1 MPIFNVNGKR
11 YKVREEDIAKF
22 ATDYPDAYTVIED
35 QGVRYGVKPADY
47 KAFITP
53 KGTTHSPTASHA
65 PEDFLD
71 ADLRDPAQVEQKL
84 SEEREAEFKRDIN
97 RFGVDNI
104 PSTQQPQQP
113 APVEQTHKTSL
124 ASLVPGPMGTIN
136 SLYRS
141 GANTPTPEAE
151 QPTIDDTDVYGEEV
165 DTTDYAVGFGE
176 GTKEGWKGLVAGTQ
190 YFGGELANA
199 ITGTSRDDWQ
209 ALQELQRRYYEGE
222 SLMRDEVP
230 GWKKAWMKYV
240 NFNSLIP
247 ESAKK
252 SYRQI
257 LESDNINSLINDAL
271 EAANGDVTQAR
282 KILAEQ
288 SLKETWGDRQIEAA
302 GEKLETIRPTKG
314 FGAWA
319 GNLIPQMIPTAAALA
334 AGFLTKNPKVAQTIG
349 QFGMGVMTAS
359 TAGMSMKEA
368 RDAGA
373 TNGEV
378 WAAGIADGVIEYVS
392 EKIPFN
398 IYTRKIAKNMATST
412 SSDIIR
418 LLGDPK
424 SPAKDELEKL
434 VVETNKRLGGK
445 LLSGR
450 NVKEY
455 LASVAAEGLSEF
467 SAEALQTM
475 TPIIY
480 EDPKNYPTIWNAL
493 KNGVEG
499 FKAGIFMGAIMGGGS
514 KAMEHQQQRSRR
526 KQQGYVAVAQI
537 DTDNG
542 SSVGEVVGEKEGKI
556 IALVDGDFIEVAPEK
571 VGTVYEV
578 PFEAFDKGVGEYEI
592 EESYENGYTLQTP
605 QEKNDARTMKEEQR
619 KRVIEIM
626 HLPEDT
632 DLDEYLGDDPL
643 RTILMMEEG
652 TTQGERQAL
661 LDYVNAASTVEGM
674 FQAVRDDIDDK
685 IAQSD
690 AQVDSRINK
699 TDGRI
704 HPATMKQDDRAVY
717 IMSGEVVL
725 LDDGTIDTAN
735 SSESIIVKDAET
747 GKMEFS
753 DPASLLN
760 VGEVEDAEQTKEALR
775 EQIRQSVAGQAEA
788 EILGTL
794 AFAQGDTYVLTD
806 EEGVQHQAQIVA
818 DNGDG
823 TVQVALDGATEAVQ
837 MPKEQVQAM
846 NDATNRGRAAAYIEQ
861 QNAQRESAMQ
871 EVAEE
876 QQPIEEQPIEQPQ
889 EPQVEE
895 SALSRI
901 PTDENGNQLF
911 EQAPAQ
917 DTWSALV
924 ELNEGDTSE
933 ATDTAQQMLDN
944 AKKELNKATSVK
956 PKGGAT
962 VAEIQ
967 QDKAERKARIAE
979 AQQKVDYWTEVLNAQ
994 QATQEQAAQ
1003 EVAQAEKQEKRTDI
1017 PHTEEV
1023 DEYGNHF
1030 VLATDGS
1037 SNFGIIDAESG
1048 LKQAPIKLSMGE
1060 NTVDDNGNNHGYG
1073 LLHIEAE
1080 RGDAIRDA
1088 GYKSVQDFVESV
1100 AKNYTDIREG
1110 GIIANNQ
1117 TYLLELVDEHNN
1129 TLFIQLSKSGEY
1141 WTINSAGIFR
1151 KKYSRNK
1158 RKVYD
1163 RPAVGPDTNTDISGV
1178 DSGHIVGVTTPAGN
1192 SPQTSDSKDTT
1203 SEPKNQEVE
1212 QEISQEEQIAPQEV
1226 AEQTQPATEQT
1237 EQETQAEAVPTQEQT
1252 EQEEQKQRKQQR
1264 VRIKVKKDEEARRKP
1279 LRKRAQAWAKKVG
1292 VEAVLIERFEDVE
1305 NESAR
1310 KAIQMH
1316 EEQKSGQ
1323 RIPGW
1328 YSGGKVYIY
1337 LPHATDISDLDQ
1349 TYIHEVVAHHGM
1361 KQMLGEEGYN
1371 QFCLKVWDM
1380 MEQTLNEQELNRWLA
1395 YQGVKGDKAKAADE
1409 YIAHLA
1415 ETTESLTELDQ
1426 SVWDKIVELL
1436 RDALRQLGFS
1446 LEGDAVAF
1454 DPSVEFTN
1462 KLIIDALHVS
1472 KRNLKQSANNQS
1484 ESKQAEGADDINEK
1498 DGDAIF
1504 SIRTYEESG
1513 RANLKKFLKG
1523 QVKKKRITK
1532 ADAEAIESTM
1542 EQMYETALQYKD
1554 VYAPFG
1560 TWSEAEVVKGKD
1572 GRPAFSVVKDNGE
1585 YVMNLD
1591 FSTVCKKR
1599 RTLDAVFSEMISRG
1613 LIDMIPMDGVQ
1624 IAEINNIIRDY
1635 GFETACALCFVDA
1648 KRFRVAKVAD
1658 KFCEMWNPM
1667 TKMSEEELRGV
1678 IKEYGDKKVIGK
1690 VAKYIM
1696 AHPEGRIELSREN
1709 LIDSKGFEQMQIDH
1723 PEILSLYKQ
1732 AQGTSLAKIPFGDV
1746 QYLNDIEDRAWTPE
1760 AAYAVG
1766 GVRLQSFSYYIPR
1779 MFFDY
1784 MQMIAGL
1791 ASKKLPVH
1799 AYTKE
1804 PIFAKQFGLTGIKI
1818 NLSLVPK
1825 VVEGGVAAG
1834 LDAEGNYAWMEGE
1847 TFPFEEA
1854 MALQNAEGYRENC
1867 GTIAVG
1873 VSDEHIE
1880 KMLDDPNIRMII
1892 PYHKSN
1898 INPLVAKKNNIHLF
1912 KDYTLEQNTRN
1923 AEGKSLGARDKA
1935 DMPNFNSLMH
1945 DEGMD
1950 ARQAAQA
1957 YLDWCDSKGFIPKFD
1972 KWRDH
1977 PNYYK
1982 LLEDFTSIVPNAEGV
1997 ETTYP
2002 QREVTM
2008 TFPDE
2013 DATFGSIEMLI
2024 REGLEEDAVLEG
2036 QREEKIGEIVDT
2048 IEKEMISF
2056 RTTYHGTPAIFERFD
2071 HSFMGSG
2078 EGNQAF
2084 GWGTYVTEEKGIG
2097 EWYAKVLTA
2106 PINEFIPERRAIID
2120 AQIELD
2126 KAEQFSESIRKEIQS
2141 ANDNIAFFEERIRN
2155 GASGY
2160 ELEEAQENIENSKE
2174 NILYNEQAL
2183 TNAEDKIESARAAVA
2198 QAQEVYE
2205 RARVRGNVYQVEI
2218 PDDNGHNYLSWEGR
2232 LTPKQMQMI
2241 ASQAEK
2247 EGLTDIFYRDED
2259 SGELVF
2265 NGSITSGERE
2275 YKDLVRSLGSDK
2287 AASEFLSRAG
2297 FTGIKYFGDGGN
2309 QDVHNY
2315 VIFNDADLEI
2325 KERTSFR
2332 TVPTFLS
2339 NAAVALEGIKQE
2351 KATPQQWLAMLKKA
2365 GGIKAGEDKWIGL
2378 SEWLEQSEAKTLT
2391 KQEVADFINE
2401 NQIQIEETTY
2411 SSNSAVETTPEFKA
2425 LQEEFKQIAKGYE
2438 DEARRNLD
2446 EYEAKLAKKYNL
2458 PENYFD
2464 TTVLNS
2470 DESKANSSLPRIIA
2484 EKIYNAAWADL
2495 VDKYGDDFE
2504 IAFWRGYDVIR
2515 VDDAEAAGVLL
2526 GLPIDR
2532 PIHHLREDYT
2542 TKGLEGNREIALTIP
2557 TIESW
2562 NEGDLVHFGDAGE
2575 GRAIAWIRFGETTD
2589 KDGKRVLVIDE
2600 IQSKRHQEGREKGY
2614 RPSDVDKYLKDNNVE
2629 VVETGE
2635 FYEFYRDGEL
2645 DRRFSKGLLHYNIK
2659 EAKNLYVAGYNKSN
2673 IPEAPFEKNWAEL
2686 AMKRM
2691 LRYAAE
2697 HGFDK
2702 VAWTKGDQQSM
2713 RYGLANKISK
2723 IHVYKHPSGYKVISL
2738 DYRNRTEGIDD
2749 YYQMSV
2755 DENGKITQG
2764 DFVGRDLSEVV
2775 GKDLAVKLMAVED
2788 RQTFSGDGLV
2798 VSNEGMRAFYDQMLP
2813 SFMRKYAKKWGATVQ
2828 DVTLPNVEEAGR
2840 TMHSVDVTDSMR
2852 ESVMQGQT
2860 MFRMADAKKLFKELE
2875 ERYEKL
2881 DKSDTEALNKWRDE
2895 KAAAIQSVITA
2906 ISDELNLECP
2916 IIVFNG
2922 ENEDSMQ
2929 EVYGYVKTM
2938 YDEVGKKF
2946 PYSYE
2951 KFRDRVSKKG
2961 NLGKYWPYV
2970 DIVTSNT
2977 SNYDYLT
2984 DFQYSRAMLM
2994 HENAHHIIRKSYTSG
3009 DLEAIWDEA
3018 VSAKHPLVLVIEKF
3032 YSSRTNAGKG
3042 NELLARIIGNI
3053 TSRKGDDVIAY
3064 IKGEK
3069 NVEQSLLENSG
3080 YSLPLGRFALSEILN
3095 TFKND
3100 YGRRGDR
3107 DLRRGAVGI
3116 LHIPGGHTANRI
3128 RRKAVKEAA
3137 ELFASQ
3143 LNTPINIVERISD
3156 ITDPNPRLQ
3165 SRKRAAK
3172 GWYDA
3177 TTKQVVV
3184 VLPNAVSVEDVRATI
3199 FHEVVGH
3206 KGLRETVGEKRYN
3219 AFLEEVYRGASP
3231 AIRERIAR
3239 RAATLGWDF
3248 NLATDEYLAS
3258 LAEQGFEERENR
3270 NFFEVVR
3277 DLFLDLLSNAKIAL
3291 GYRINDN
3298 DIRYMLWRTY
3308 QMQRSKGVMGI
3319 AEDMVMQQKL
3329 GVGNFTPNDTRFR
3342 VASEREQIVEKA
3354 KADGTYL
3361 KAPNGKP
3368 TNLTPEQ
3375 WVTVR
3380 TKAFK
3385 RWFGDW
3391 EKAAR
3396 IEKLR
3401 ESESVDIPSNANEGL
3416 FELNRT
3422 SVREYIMNNLRGEY
3436 TNKDTGETIEI
3447 SRRGAQKVTSHS
3459 VGSEAHL
3466 KSVVAIPEMLRN
3478 AIFIDEVSAEK
3489 DNAHYDSYRYYI
3501 CGLRIGSED
3510 YTVRITIGVK
3520 GNKFYY
3526 DHALTDIEKG
3536 NLIEIAQG
3544 FKASGG
3550 RTLPSYAKGKDTR
3563 IIPLL
3568 QTNSS
3573 KILDANGEPK
3583 VVYHQTNAK
3592 VYINRETGQNW
3603 DELDWRERMEW
3614 DERDDWEDYW
3624 IEQDFTKF
3632 SRVNARV
3639 TQEFDGFFFAPEYDE
3654 FHEYGDRTIVAFL
3667 NIRKPASREDYNIDS
3682 TQTNAGREERLRLQS
3697 EGFDGVIRE
3706 YDGAIDEYVA
3716 FYPNQIKLADDSNTT
3731 FDPDNDDVRMR
3742 ETEAPSKQ
3750 RANYN
3755 DPAYIQEQIDKLKSY
3770 AWKAKQTKTFRREL
3784 ANLIAGRMRAL
3795 VGRELAEQMGVSEFN
3810 ALTRQMANA
3819 TVSQDVIKP
3828 LERIEEIVANLAIK
3842 KADASL
3848 KRLLE
3853 MKIQGENKTGVSVAK
3868 TVDDATRQ
3876 VVEYVKANM
3885 GTPTAELL
3893 DRLNERIDEVDEAKA
3908 AVELTGIDILRM
3920 IEGVQSIDRDIA
3932 EINEQIQALRE
3943 ANTTARNMRTMYN
3956 QDGKAAEAQKQ
3967 TDVIAENNELIS
3979 ALESERVAKTK
3990 SKLQQLNAVVGAL
4003 QSAISK
4009 GQGAYQSFV
4018 AENIRQNAEMM
4029 EEALMDI
4036 DTGKTLEMYD
4046 RPKKGLKK
4054 AWAKSIE
4061 FLISP
4066 ANSLLH
4072 LIRKIS
4078 VNAPNGEGYLFDTF
4092 IRGKNGY
4099 IEASNRYKDGVK
4111 SFVQALDE
4119 AAKRFLG
4126 KPYAKV
4132 LEESS
4137 KQTGVIAPLKRG
4149 NRIDPKPLNFGEALY
4164 FYMVNKMADGKVK
4177 LRSMGIS
4184 EEFIEML
4191 ADGVLANGYTQ
4202 FADWVQEEFLPQ
4214 RRKAYNDTHTRVF
4227 GTQMAE
4233 IEHYIPLRVRKVET
4247 HQEVDGS
4254 KDEDR
4259 LPTTMTGSIIN
4270 RRRNNVILDVN
4281 TNVFDLLLNHGQEM
4295 EHWNAY
4301 TPVVKAM
4308 NALLTNTRIRLILN
4322 QRQDGL
4328 HTMLKEAAQVASD
4341 QFNPKANIIS
4351 KALIALSTGL
4361 NASKINFRV
4370 WTAMKQILSFPAFL
4384 TYSSDTKFFTAL
4396 AKNIKEL
4403 AVPKK
4408 GGVST
4413 WEWGIQNLPSLRE
4426 RWESRNLGN
4435 ERLAYGSGIDI
4446 FDKMTSTTS
4455 YYGMLPN
4462 AFVDMLACTVGAK
4475 AVYDYK
4481 YEAYK
4486 TEGYSDEEAD
4496 RLAKIDATVMFNET
4510 QQSAESLFLSPIQRS
4525 RDYTSAA
4532 FNLFRNASFG
4542 YLRKMLDGIYE
4553 LRRDKANE
4561 TKFLEQIYLKKG
4573 FNADEARRLAER
4585 NVSKTKM
4592 KAKADIAMFGFIL
4605 NILWVAGG
4613 SILPY
4618 IFLSG
4623 DDDDEEKSMMRQAA
4637 ELLIMSPLENTIVGP
4652 AVATLKEGYNFYI
4665 GTLTGTI
4672 NQMNGRIQQGEAKKW
4687 DQTAAYLVLRHLVAS
4702 ATGADIDVAARMY
4715 EGIDGAIKDGV
4726 DTEDVLSVLNTP
4738 VSQTRA
4744 IASEPHEGETIDAYL
4759 KRMADVERRLDS
4771 KVSNSQTNRWIKN
4784 FYNYRLSDAL
4794 DRPYVRDLYGRVT
4807 IPVLNE
4813 YKAIVA
4819 NIEEEYKA
4827 AIEKGFEAEVDFV
4840 NQPRYEQME
4849 FIKEYLDIIDDAH
4862 KVLRNPEADED
4873 IKAEMEKEMLQAAQE
4888 LIKMGE
4894 VE

>member
-71 ADLRDPAQVEQKL
+71 ADLRDPAQVEQKQL
-84 SEEREAEFKRDIN
+84 EEREAEFKRDIN

-104 PSTQQPQQP
+104 PSIKQPQQP
-113 APVEQTHKTSL
+113 TPVEQPQKTDEFGAPVGTTHTPTSSHAPLESFIDEDLRKLSYEQEL
-124 ASLVPGPMGTIN
+124 ADMSATREQVAGMQDFVQGKINDNRSLGDFVPGQMGMLMTM
-136 SLYRS
+136 SR
-141 GANTPTPEAE
+141 ANTKRRKDLDAYSAANDALRNAQRIIDEADRNGADGSGNE
-151 QPTIDDTDVYGEEV
+151 TSFVGG
-165 DTTDYAVGFGE
+165 ALRGFGQKVFDPTTWDMGLSE
-176 GTKEGWKGLVAGTQ
+176 MANSGTLLEALDVADS
-190 YFGGELANA
+190 GGELTEAQRTLLDAKAVEMATNAYFGSYLGYGYKAGQVSAESIPFMLEMAINPAAALGKGASAKLTRYALKRYGKEAIRKNAAKYLATKAATRVGADVVGAATMTATTGALGTTADALRRMSGDIEYDLDENGRPIYGGHTEGDDALRAWYEAIMAGTIERASEMAGGYIAPIGKYTGLSKLGGDVVRKITPNGVLNA
-199 ITGTSRDDWQ
+199 IDNMSYNDAVQFITNLERKAQWNGVVGEFGEEIYGGILNSYLVGDQTRDTDENTGIFNRENLIETFLGVGLMGGFFSTVKTGAYAVEYPRAKRRLKRADVDAINAFGSADLWGTVKEQLASTDAKTRGKAVRDILADANLTPEQ
-209 ALQELQRRYYEGE
+209 KKAAVTYVGELQRMDGVRIGLLKHQIDAATPAE
-222 SLMRDEVP
+222 EVE
-230 GWKKAWMKYV
+230 V
-240 NFNSLIP
+240 
-247 ESAKK
+247 
-252 SYRQI
+252 
-257 LESDNINSLINDAL
+257 
-271 EAANGDVTQAR
+271 
-282 KILAEQ
+282 EQ
-288 SLKETWGDRQIEAA
+288 S
-302 GEKLETIRPTKG
+302 
-314 FGAWA
+314 F
-319 GNLIPQMIPTAAALA
+319 
-334 AGFLTKNPKVAQTIG
+334 
-349 QFGMGVMTAS
+349 
-359 TAGMSMKEA
+359 
-368 RDAGA
+368 
-373 TNGEV
+373 
-378 WAAGIADGVIEYVS
+378 
-392 EKIPFN
+392 
-398 IYTRKIAKNMATST
+398 
-412 SSDIIR
+412 
-418 LLGDPK
+418 
-424 SPAKDELEKL
+424 
-434 VVETNKRLGGK
+434 
-445 LLSGR
+445 
-450 NVKEY
+450 
-455 LASVAAEGLSEF
+455 
-467 SAEALQTM
+467 
-475 TPIIY
+475 
-480 EDPKNYPTIWNAL
+480 
-493 KNGVEG
+493 
-499 FKAGIFMGAIMGGGS
+499 
-514 KAMEHQQQRSRR
+514 
-526 KQQGYVAVAQI
+526 
-537 DTDNG
+537 
-542 SSVGEVVGEKEGKI
+542 
-556 IALVDGDFIEVAPEK
+556 
-571 VGTVYEV
+571 
-578 PFEAFDKGVGEYEI
+578 
-592 EESYENGYTLQTP
+592 ENGYTLQTP
-605 QEKNDARTMKEEQR
+605 QEKNDARTMLEEQR

-690 AQVDSRINK
+690 AQVDSRISQ

-704 HPATMKQDDRAVY
+704 HPATMKQDNRAVY

-725 LDDGTIDTAN
+725 LDDGTIDTTK

-753 DPASLLN
+753 NPASLLN

-775 EQIRQSVAGQAEA
+775 EQIRQSVAGQAEV

-806 EEGVQHQAQIVA
+806 EEGVQHQAKIVA

-924 ELNEGDTSE
+924 ELNEGDTTE

-944 AKKELNKATSVK
+944 AKKELDKATSVK

-979 AQQKVDYWTEVLNAQ
+979 AQQKVDYWAEVLNAQ
-994 QATQEQAAQ
+994 QAVQEQAAQ
-1003 EVAQAEKQEKRTDI
+1003 EVAQAEEVAPVVEETQGAETLPQNNDAEKIALQQKIQEWLTPENISWAEGKELKDSVEKFGNNIEPIAVLPQIIKKFFPEISSLYLYSGKGYLIDHAANHHPELAAEEYDKIQEVVDSYDDIKDLSTPSSKKIAFVKMLDKGFAVVTELAEKDGKIMLHKTFFYRGAEGKRE
-1017 PHTEEV
+1017 PYKNRPSLLKKASV
-1023 DEYGNHF
+1023 
-1030 VLATDGS
+1030 DGS
-1037 SNFGIIDAESG
+1037 TTISPANEAAGRHRKISALDA
-1048 LKQAPIKLSMGE
+1048 L
-1060 NTVDDNGNNHGYG
+1060 
-1073 LLHIEAE
+1073 
-1080 RGDAIRDA
+1080 
-1088 GYKSVQDFVESV
+1088 
-1100 AKNYTDIREG
+1100 
-1110 GIIANNQ
+1110 
-1117 TYLLELVDEHNN
+1117 
-1129 TLFIQLSKSGEY
+1129 
-1141 WTINSAGIFR
+1141 
-1151 KKYSRNK
+1151 
-1158 RKVYD
+1158 
-1163 RPAVGPDTNTDISGV
+1163 
-1178 DSGHIVGVTTPAGN
+1178 
-1192 SPQTSDSKDTT
+1192 SDSKDTT

-1212 QEISQEEQIAPQEV
+1212 REIPQEEQIAPQEV
-1226 AEQTQPATEQT
+1226 AGQTQPATEPT
-1237 EQETQAEAVPTQEQT
+1237 AQETQAEAVPTQEQT

-1292 VEAVLIERFEDVE
+1292 VEAVIIERFEDVE

-1361 KQMLGEEGYN
+1361 KQMLGEEGYK

-1380 MEQTLNEQELNRWLA
+1380 MEQTLNERELNRWLA

-1436 RDALRQLGFS
+1436 RDALRQLGVT

-1462 KLIIDALHVS
+1462 KLIIDALHAS
-1472 KRNLKQSANNQS
+1472 KRNLKQGAKTATTKEKAKAATPKAQKVSDPKIEDFGEKIGGARKDVARGRLRDTAKLSMKDLTTLKDPDKILSRKDIVKFMQEGLMTEQDAMTLMALNAAARSKWTVRKGQILQKYRDVALQWERGEQVKVEVTDAEIDAYLAGMNESWRSQPNARKKAQADLLHSILVPFEAYHSTYEKLNYPSVYRNLKGTVIKEYHSGKYFVQS
-1484 ESKQAEGADDINEK
+1484 ELGARRGMVFNSLQQAIDYVEKAYPVVSTELSKPKSGKADSSEK
-1498 DGDAIF
+1498 VGHLHVVKDSLYGYRIKSRSIPGNIF
-1504 SIRTYEESG
+1504 LSG
-1513 RANLKKFLKG
+1513 RF
-1523 QVKKKRITK
+1523 RTK
-1532 ADAEAIESTM
+1532 ADAEAYLQENAETLRSRE
-1542 EQMYETALQYKD
+1542 EQMIFTLMGSDIGAVERSGVDYRQGRDITPEEFQST
-1554 VYAPFG
+1554 FG
-1560 TWSEAEVVKGKD
+1560 FRGVEFGNWVPQAERQLYLNKTYDAIMDFCKVVGISPK
-1572 GRPAFSVVKDNGE
+1572 AFSLGGQLALAFGSRGKSKAIAHYEPMKMAINLTRMNGAGSLAHEWFHALDNYLARQATG
-1585 YVMNLD
+1585 NALD
-1591 FSTVCKKR
+1591 MATDKR
-1599 RTLDAVFSEMISRG
+1599 RAERDIVANTFSQLVRRMATLDYSTRSRNAG
-1613 LIDMIPMDGVQ
+1613 AYWNEVWERAARLFESYVYNELGGQQTMSPLLVRETTLFDDTLVENFGQAYPYPSAEENAIMKPYFDALFGALEERIDEQGNSILFRTVENDKARQ
-1624 IAEINNIIRDY
+1624 FAIIERS
-1635 GFETACALCFVDA
+1635 
-1648 KRFRVAKVAD
+1648 
-1658 KFCEMWNPM
+1658 NP
-1667 TKMSEEELRGV
+1667 
-1678 IKEYGDKKVIGK
+1678 
-1690 VAKYIM
+1690 
-1696 AHPEGRIELSREN
+1696 
-1709 LIDSKGFEQMQIDH
+1709 
-1723 PEILSLYKQ
+1723 
-1732 AQGTSLAKIPFGDV
+1732 
-1746 QYLNDIEDRAWTPE
+1746 
-1760 AAYAVG
+1760 
-1766 GVRLQSFSYYIPR
+1766 
-1779 MFFDY
+1779 
-1784 MQMIAGL
+1784 
-1791 ASKKLPVH
+1791 
-1799 AYTKE
+1799 
-1804 PIFAKQFGLTGIKI
+1804 
-1818 NLSLVPK
+1818 
-1825 VVEGGVAAG
+1825 
-1834 LDAEGNYAWMEGE
+1834 
-1847 TFPFEEA
+1847 
-1854 MALQNAEGYRENC
+1854 
-1867 GTIAVG
+1867 
-1873 VSDEHIE
+1873 
-1880 KMLDDPNIRMII
+1880 MLDDYHTGIRSVEDIRTFDEA
-1892 PYHKSN
+1892 
-1898 INPLVAKKNNIHLF
+1898 VAEARTAAEQGGWEELASYPDITN
-1912 KDYTLEQNTRN
+1912 DMLEEAQQSGRITIYSSKPIANGTFVT
-1923 AEGKSLGARDKA
+1923 
-1935 DMPNFNSLMH
+1935 PSLMQASDYAGGEEVYSKVVRTSDVAWINT
-1945 DEGMD
+1945 DEGQM
-1950 ARQAAQA
+1950 AA
-1957 YLDWCDSKGFIPKFD
+1957 S
-1972 KWRDH
+1972 
-1977 PNYYK
+1977 
-1982 LLEDFTSIVPNAEGV
+1982 EDV
-1997 ETTYP
+1997 
-2002 QREVTM
+2002 R
-2008 TFPDE
+2008 
-2013 DATFGSIEMLI
+2013 
-2024 REGLEEDAVLEG
+2024 
-2036 QREEKIGEIVDT
+2036 
-2048 IEKEMISF
+2048 F
-2056 RTTYHGTPAIFERFD
+2056 RTTYHGTPATFERFD

-2078 EGNQAF
+2078 EGNRVF

-2097 EWYAKVLTA
+2097 EWYAKVLTD
-2106 PINEFIPERRAIID
+2106 PINEFSPERRAIID
-2120 AQIELD
+2120 AKIELD
-2126 KAEQFSESIRKEIQS
+2126 KVERFAESLREEIQY
-2141 ANDNIAFFEERIRN
+2141 AKDNIAFFEERIRN
-2155 GASGY
+2155 GATGY

-2174 NILYNEQAL
+2174 NISYNEQAL
-2183 TNAEDKIESARAAVA
+2183 TNAEATIESARAAVA
-2198 QAQEVYE
+2198 QAQEIYE

-2218 PDDNGHNYLSWEGR
+2218 PDDNGHNYLSWEDR

-2247 EGLTDIFYRDED
+2247 EGLTDILYRDED

-2325 KERTSFR
+2325 KDRTSFR

-2401 NQIQIEETTY
+2401 NQIQIEEV
-2411 SSNSAVETTPEFKA
+2411 A
-2425 LQEEFKQIAKGYE
+2425 
-2438 DEARRNLD
+2438 
-2446 EYEAKLAKKYNL
+2446 
-2458 PENYFD
+2458 
-2464 TTVLNS
+2464 
-2470 DESKANSSLPRIIA
+2470 
-2484 EKIYNAAWADL
+2484 
-2495 VDKYGDDFE
+2495 YGDGGKL
-2504 IAFWRGYDVIR
+2504 RNTS
-2515 VDDAEAAGVLL
+2515 
-2526 GLPIDR
+2526 
-2532 PIHHLREDYT
+2532 HLNWV
-2542 TKGLEGNREIALTIP
+2542 TKGLKSYREIALTVP

-2589 KDGKRVLVIDE
+2589 SDGKRVLVIDE
-2600 IQSKRHQEGREKGY
+2600 IQSQRHQEGREKGY

-2659 EAKNLYVAGYNKSN
+2659 EAKNLYVAGYEKSG

-2713 RYGLANKISK
+2713 RYGLADKISK
-2723 IHVYKHPSGYKVISL
+2723 IHVYKHLSGNKVISL

-2775 GKDLAVKLMAVED
+2775 GKDLAVKLMSVED

-2798 VSNEGMRAFYDQMLP
+2798 VGNEGMRAFYDQMLP

-2840 TMHSVDVTDSMR
+2840 TMHSVDVTESMR

-2860 MFRMADAKKLFKELE
+2860 MFRVADPNRYMFIGEQGARQLDAVEEATTRLDNLEVAKEMEAANKGPRTIKMATGWERGADGKWRYETLDGIDTQAIANITEGEYTLEDFVLDESLFDAYPSLRGVKVIVEPNTGQDYGGYWDSANNTIALVNYNDGGKYEQSSIIHEIQHAIQRKEGFTSGINPKSEMPISEEKRSQIEALRSAIRYTQHFGDVNLASLIHDDKKYGGYIWNTLSQETKDILTQLAYGRKKMSPKEAYIVLNARWDKLIQKELVGEGRYRRQAGEVEARNSAARRGMGLE
-2875 ERYEKL
+2875 ERRAFLASE
-2881 DKSDTEALNKWRDE
+2881 TEDVAREDQLFIYDNIGSKNT
-2895 KAAAIQSVITA
+2895 IGQTA
-2906 ISDELNLECP
+2906 QMLGQDLATRVNL
-2916 IIVFNG
+2916 
-2922 ENEDSMQ
+2922 
-2929 EVYGYVKTM
+2929 
-2938 YDEVGKKF
+2938 
-2946 PYSYE
+2946 
-2951 KFRDRVSKKG
+2951 
-2961 NLGKYWPYV
+2961 
-2970 DIVTSNT
+2970 
-2977 SNYDYLT
+2977 
-2984 DFQYSRAMLM
+2984 
-2994 HENAHHIIRKSYTSG
+2994 
-3009 DLEAIWDEA
+3009 
-3018 VSAKHPLVLVIEKF
+3018 
-3032 YSSRTNAGKG
+3032 
-3042 NELLARIIGNI
+3042 
-3053 TSRKGDDVIAY
+3053 
-3064 IKGEK
+3064 
-3069 NVEQSLLENSG
+3069 
-3080 YSLPLGRFALSEILN
+3080 
-3095 TFKND
+3095 
-3100 YGRRGDR
+3100 
-3107 DLRRGAVGI
+3107 
-3116 LHIPGGHTANRI
+3116 
-3128 RRKAVKEAA
+3128 
-3137 ELFASQ
+3137 
-3143 LNTPINIVERISD
+3143 VERIED
-3156 ITDPNPRLQ
+3156 ITDPNPKIQ
-3165 SRKRAAK
+3165 ERKRKAR
-3172 GWYDA
+3172 GWYD
-3177 TTKQVVV
+3177 TESGEVFV
-3184 VLPNAVSVEDVRATI
+3184 VLPNVKSGQEARRTV

-3206 KGLRETVGEKRYN
+3206 KGMRETVGEKRYN
-3219 AFLEEVYRGASP
+3219 AFLEKVYRGASQT
-3231 AIRERIAR
+3231 IRERIAR

-3277 DLFLDLLSNAKIAL
+3277 DLFLDLLSDAKIAL

-3308 QMQRSKGVMGI
+3308 QMQRSKGAMGI

-3329 GVGNFTPNDTRFR
+3329 GVGNFAPNDTRFR
-3342 VASEREQIVEKA
+3342 VTENGSLTKRVSDIMEEYDDSEEIFTIGDV
-3354 KADGTYL
+3354 AD
-3361 KAPNGKP
+3361 
-3368 TNLTPEQ
+3368 
-3375 WVTVR
+3375 
-3380 TKAFK
+3380 
-3385 RWFGDW
+3385 
-3391 EKAAR
+3391 R
-3396 IEKLR
+3396 IE
-3401 ESESVDIPSNANEGL
+3401 
-3416 FELNRT
+3416 EL
-3422 SVREYIMNNLRGEY
+3422 
-3436 TNKDTGETIEI
+3436 
-3447 SRRGAQKVTSHS
+3447 
-3459 VGSEAHL
+3459 
-3466 KSVVAIPEMLRN
+3466 
-3478 AIFIDEVSAEK
+3478 
-3489 DNAHYDSYRYYI
+3489 
-3501 CGLRIGSED
+3501 
-3510 YTVRITIGVK
+3510 
-3520 GNKFYY
+3520 
-3526 DHALTDIEKG
+3526 
-3536 NLIEIAQG
+3536 
-3544 FKASGG
+3544 
-3550 RTLPSYAKGKDTR
+3550 
-3563 IIPLL
+3563 
-3568 QTNSS
+3568 
-3573 KILDANGEPK
+3573 
-3583 VVYHQTNAK
+3583 
-3592 VYINRETGQNW
+3592 
-3603 DELDWRERMEW
+3603 
-3614 DERDDWEDYW
+3614 
-3624 IEQDFTKF
+3624 
-3632 SRVNARV
+3632 
-3639 TQEFDGFFFAPEYDE
+3639 
-3654 FHEYGDRTIVAFL
+3654 L
-3667 NIRKPASREDYNIDS
+3667 N
-3682 TQTNAGREERLRLQS
+3682 
-3697 EGFDGVIRE
+3697 E
-3706 YDGAIDEYVA
+3706 YDGHESTTTLEDILNDYRDAQSEANRYGHRWDSGGEEAFEDAIRLFA
-3716 FYPNQIKLADDSNTT
+3716 SRQANPS
-3731 FDPDNDDVRMR
+3731 DDVRMR

-3893 DRLNERIDEVDEAKA
+3893 ERVNERIEDGDQEKA
-3908 AVELTGIDILRM
+3908 VVELAGIDILRM

-3932 EINEQIQALRE
+3932 EINEQIQVLRE

-3956 QDGKAAEAQKQ
+3956 QDGKAAEAQEQ

-4018 AENIRQNAEMM
+4018 AENIRQNAEMI

-4054 AWAKSIE
+4054 AWVKSIE

-4119 AAKRFLG
+4119 AAKRYIG
-4126 KPYAKV
+4126 KSYADV

-4137 KQTGVIAPLKRG
+4137 KSSGYIAHLKQSKKRTDEKELT
-4149 NRIDPKPLNFGEALY
+4149 IGEALY
-4164 FYMVNKMADGKVK
+4164 IYMVSKMADGKVK
-4177 LRSMGIS
+4177 LLKMGIK
-4184 EEFIEML
+4184 EEFINEMAEAL
-4191 ADGVLANGYTQ
+4191 PNGYIQ

-4233 IEHYIPLRVRKVET
+4233 IEHYIPLRVRKDET
-4247 HQEVDGS
+4247 FQEVDGS

-4308 NALLTNTRIRLILN
+4308 NALLSNTRIRLILN

-4328 HTMLKEAAQVASD
+4328 HTMLQEAAQVASD
-4341 QFNPKANIIS
+4341 QFVSRANIVS
-4351 KALIALSTGL
+4351 KALIALSTGM
-4361 NASKINFRV
+4361 ASSKINFRV
-4370 WTAMKQILSFPAFL
+4370 WTAMKQILGFPAFL

-4455 YYGMLPN
+4455 YYGMMPN

-4486 TEGYSDEEAD
+4486 KEGYSDEEAD
-4496 RLAKIDATVMFNET
+4496 RLAKIDATLMFNET
-4510 QQSAESLFLSPIQRS
+4510 QQSAESLFLSPLQRS

-4532 FNLFRNASFG
+4532 FNLFRNANFG

-4561 TKFLEQIYLKKG
+4561 TEFLEQMYLRKG
-4573 FNADEARRLAER
+4573 FNADEARRLAEL

-4613 SILPY
+4613 NILPD

-4623 DDDDEEKSMMRQAA
+4623 DDDDEEKSMLRQVA
-4637 ELLIMSPLENTIVGP
+4637 ELLIMSPLTNTIVGP
-4652 AVATLKEGYNFYI
+4652 AVESLMEGYDFNI
-4665 GTLTGTI
+4665 GALTGTI
-4672 NQMNGRIQQGEAKKW
+4672 NQMKDRIQQGEAKKW
-4687 DQTAAYLVLRHLVAS
+4687 DQTAAYLVLRNLVSS

-4759 KRMADVERRLDS
+4759 KRMADVERRIDS

-4794 DRPYVRDLYGRVT
+4794 DRPYVRDRYGRVT